1 MKKNGLKYVIFL
13 AILSVAGILLVQF
26 VFLKRT
32 REITQLELQES
43 TTIALREVVWQILQE
58 SGQISKFDTIDPVE
72 RVSDNY
78 YLANVNDLIDPE
90 MLEKQLIEQFRRHSV
105 GLDFE
110 YAISDPEK
118 KELVSAGY
126 ICAHGDSCRV
136 TVSGFFPAASKYP
149 YCFGI
154 YFPTLSP
161 YLNYKLQGWYF
172 IAGLLLIVLSF
183 FGYSLWVIIRQRQ
196 LTDIQKL
203 FINNLTHELKTPI
216 SSINLSAQV
225 ISEEKIL
232 ENPSRLFEYAKI
244 IREQSNRLAGSVD
257 KVLNLASLEKN
268 KIHLATE
275 KIGLLGFVE
284 KSLLRFR
291 QSEAGINA
299 ELILLKRSEEFE
311 VWADKFHF
319 GNVLQNILENGVKY
333 CKNSPVI
340 EISAEK
346 KRNFVVLN
354 VKDNGI
360 GIPREDRRK
369 IFKKF
374 YRVPTGNIHDVKGFG
389 LGLDYVRRI
398 VAAHRWKIYA
408 EGNSDGGSTF
418 KIVIP
423 IAHE

>member
-1 MKKNGLKYVIFL
+1 M
-13 AILSVAGILLVQF
+13 
-26 VFLKRT
+26 
-32 REITQLELQES
+32 
-43 TTIALREVVWQILQE
+43 
-58 SGQISKFDTIDPVE
+58 
-72 RVSDNY
+72 
-78 YLANVNDLIDPE
+78 
-90 MLEKQLIEQFRRHSV
+90 M
-105 GLDFE
+105 
-110 YAISDPEK
+110 
-118 KELVSAGY
+118 
-126 ICAHGDSCRV
+126 C
-136 TVSGFFPAASKYP
+136 
-149 YCFGI
+149 
-154 YFPTLSP
+154 
-161 YLNYKLQGWYF
+161 
-172 IAGLLLIVLSF
+172 
-183 FGYSLWVIIRQRQ
+183 
-196 LTDIQKL
+196 
-203 FINNLTHELKTPI
+203 INNLTHELKTPI

-232 ENPSRLFEYAKI
+232 ENPSRLFEYARI

-268 KIHLATE
+268 KIHLVTE
-275 KIGLLGFVE
+275 KIRLLNFVE
-284 KSLLRFR
+284 KSILRFR
-291 QSEAGINA
+291 QSEAGINT
-299 ELILLKRSEEFE
+299 EITLSKRSGEFE

-333 CKNSPVI
+333 CKKSPVI

-354 VKDNGI
+354 IKDNGI

-369 IFKKF
+369 IFRKF